1 MSFKK
6 NVQPIPFP
14 QDPSFWQ
21 ALSKAFYGLWL
32 IIKEILLILSY
43 PYLSI
48 YQSLWPRSIDKRVMP
63 NAESFFWR
71 TKSEMLPKRTKGVL
85 FIHGFTSTPQVFIP
99 YAKMFLNHGYSVHAC
114 RLAGHGTSP
123 AHLAS
128 TNAADWYVSAREAYR
143 ILQEEVDDVIIVA
156 HSLGTLFAVI
166 LSSIFPIDSLVLLS
180 SPIKVRQKPLY
191 RVNFLLRPL
200 SHFIKYWPMKKS
212 EKKII
217 EEYGFLNYLKYPLVS
232 VAGLFDVIEVAQKQL
247 PKVICPVLIC
257 LGDSDEHIELD
268 TLNYLN
274 ENLGSKIIKTWIAK
288 DAPHII
294 VASPRANEL
303 IKQID
308 VFVLKNSPLEFDA

>member
-6 NVQPIPFP
+6 GIQPIPFP
-14 QDPSFWQ
+14 QEHSLWYTLARTLCGFWMT
-21 ALSKAFYGLWL
+21 
-32 IIKEILLILSY
+32 IKEILLTLAY
-43 PYLSI
+43 PYLAI

-71 TKSEMLPKRTKGVL
+71 AEHETKPKRTKGVL

-99 YAKMFLNHGYSVHAC
+99 YAKMFLNHGYSIHAC

-128 TNAADWYVSAREAYR
+128 TNAADWYISAREAYR
-143 ILQEEVDDVIIVA
+143 VLQEEVDDVIIVA

-166 LSSIFPIDSLVLLS
+166 LSSLFPIDSLILLS

-191 RVNFLLRPL
+191 RVNFLLRPI
-200 SHFIKYWPMKKS
+200 SHLIKYWPMKRS

-247 PKVICPVLIC
+247 PKIECPVLVC
-257 LGDSDEHIELD
+257 LGDSDEHVELD
-268 TLNYLN
+268 TLSYLK

-288 DAPHII
+288 GAPHII
-294 VASPRANEL
+294 VASPRADEL

-308 VFVLKNSPLEFDA
+308 VFVLEHSPLEFES